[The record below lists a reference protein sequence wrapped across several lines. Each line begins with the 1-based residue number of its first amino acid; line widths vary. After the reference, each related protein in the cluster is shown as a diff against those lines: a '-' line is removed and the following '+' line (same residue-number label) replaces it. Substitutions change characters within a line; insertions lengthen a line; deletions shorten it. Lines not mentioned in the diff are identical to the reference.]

1 MTVTFLQ
8 DDTLFKMKQQHP
20 GLRIN
25 QKIPKIA
32 TPKQSFDPD
41 FGFWDINIGKV
52 SYLGPEK
59 GLCEASGSNDMLRD
73 TSMDI
78 KKLTSFSH
86 HFATRTHRPSLKALE
101 IAA

>member
-1 MTVTFLQ
+1 MPNLKVYNCDSDFLQ

-41 FGFWDINIGKV
+41 FGFWDIKIGKV

-59 GLCEASGSNDMLRD
+59 GLC
-73 TSMDI
+73 
-78 KKLTSFSH
+78 
-86 HFATRTHRPSLKALE
+86 
-101 IAA
+101 